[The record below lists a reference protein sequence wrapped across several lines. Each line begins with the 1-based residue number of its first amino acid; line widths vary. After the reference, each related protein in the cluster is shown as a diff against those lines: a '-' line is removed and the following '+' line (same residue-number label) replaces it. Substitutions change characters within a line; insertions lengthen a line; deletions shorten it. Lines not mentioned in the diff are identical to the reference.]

1 MAATQALYLKGSTL
15 WRKNPVTLIFE
26 RVAQMRLVPV
36 PTATQEYADS
46 TNHDSEGAFEEN
58 EPTIKRGDESGAT
71 LVFHPDIAMHNQIYD
86 DFINQTKLIW
96 RSFFPDG
103 VRGFEFTARVSRYG
117 FGGGGLSFTDI
128 AQLEYSLKVTGLP
141 TRLT

>member
-15 WRKNPVTLIFE
+15 WRKNSATLIFE

-58 EPTIKRGDESGAT
+58 
-71 LVFHPDIAMHNQIYD
+71 
-86 DFINQTKLIW
+86 
-96 RSFFPDG
+96 
-103 VRGFEFTARVSRYG
+103 
-117 FGGGGLSFTDI
+117 
-128 AQLEYSLKVTGLP
+128 
-141 TRLT
+141 

>member
-15 WRKNPVTLIFE
+15 WRKNSATLIFE

-58 EPTIKRGDESGAT
+58 EPTIKRGDESGANRSPGRNPMIICLARAKESRFMT
-71 LVFHPDIAMHNQIYD
+71 GANCS
-86 DFINQTKLIW
+86 TK
-96 RSFFPDG
+96 S
-103 VRGFEFTARVSRYG
+103 
-117 FGGGGLSFTDI
+117 
-128 AQLEYSLKVTGLP
+128 SLL
-141 TRLT
+141 RA